1 MKGYKRRLDLAGI
14 KIGDRNTG
22 QQKISK
28 HIKERKKWGKAQ
40 MQDKGE
46 TYSKCLMYV

>member
-1 MKGYKRRLDLAGI
+1 MDLTADWKMKNPGSVNK
-14 KIGDRNTG
+14 TG

-40 MQDKGE
+40 TQDKGE